1 MSMAERPNRPAR
13 GKLSPP
19 LTTDVDPIDARPTAH
34 PATTPPTPTLVST
47 EGASKP
53 APSIPALNVTI
64 QSGVA
69 WSPEI
74 EQLVREVK
82 ARTGMTRRAI
92 VEEAI
97 VKTWGSGAR

>member
-1 MSMAERPNRPAR
+1 MNMAERPNRPAR

-19 LTTDVDPIDARPTAH
+19 LTTDVDPIDARPTA
-34 PATTPPTPTLVST
+34 PTPTLVSA

-53 APSIPALNVTI
+53 APTVPALNVTI

>member
-1 MSMAERPNRPAR
+1 MSMAERPDRPAR

-19 LTTDVDPIDARPTAH
+19 LDADLDPIDIRPTT
-34 PATTPPTPTLVST
+34 PITTPPTPPIVSA
-47 EGASKP
+47 EGAPRPTP
-53 APSIPALNVTI
+53 AVPTLNVTV

-69 WSPEI
+69 WSPEV